1 MRRPSSRSPCSLT
14 HPGSRVKIGQR
25 EVAVQRGLLQLI
37 GNTPLLRL
45 DTMET
50 EGSAELYAKL
60 ESMNPGGSIK
70 DRVALAMVEEAE
82 DAGLLTPGSTVVEVS
97 GGNMGVSLAMVASAK
112 GYRSAIVMPEN
123 APQERRRLIARF
135 GASLHLTPSDLGM
148 VGAKRAAQRMTKQ
161 NKGYVLLDQFA
172 SAANPRAHYLG
183 TGREILDALGDRRVD
198 AFVAGV
204 GTGGTIT
211 GVGQALKG
219 KEPSVQ
225 VIAVEPATSPLLSE
239 GRFGEHGI
247 VGLGADFIPEILDR
261 ESIDE
266 VVTVGTQEAL
276 DTMQELAK
284 KVGTLVGVSSGAN
297 VFAAM
302 KTAQRLGRGKVVV
315 TVLPDTGERYPSLY
329 G

>member
-1 MRRPSSRSPCSLT
+1 MQRS
-14 HPGSRVKIGQR
+14 
-25 EVAVQRGLLQLI
+25 LLQLI

-45 DTMET
+45 NTMET

-60 ESMNPGGSIK
+60 ENVNPGGSVK

-97 GGNMGVSLAMVASAK
+97 GGNMGVSLAMVAAAK

-148 VGAKRAAQRMTKQ
+148 NGAKHAAQRMAKQ

-172 SAANPRAHYLG
+172 SPANPRAHYLG
-183 TGREILDALGDRRVD
+183 TGREMLDALGGRRVD
-198 AFVAGV
+198 AFAAGV

-211 GVGQALKG
+211 GVGQALKE
-219 KEPSVQ
+219 KDPSVLL
-225 VIAVEPATSPLLSE
+225 IAVEPATSPLLSE

-247 VGLGADFIPEILDR
+247 VGLGADFVPEIMDR
-261 ESIDE
+261 ELIDE
-266 VVTVGTQEAL
+266 VVTVTTQDAL
-276 DTMQELAK
+276 DTTQELAR
-284 KVGTLVGVSSGAN
+284 KVGTLVGISSGAN

-302 KTAQRLGRGKVVV
+302 KTAQRLGKGKVVV

-329 G
+329 S

>member
-1 MRRPSSRSPCSLT
+1 MQ
-14 HPGSRVKIGQR
+14 GS
-25 EVAVQRGLLQLI
+25 LLQLI

-45 DTMET
+45 NAMET

-60 ESMNPGGSIK
+60 ENVNPGGSIK

-82 DAGLLTPGSTVVEVS
+82 DAGLLTPGSTIVEVS
-97 GGNMGVSLAMVASAK
+97 GGNMGVSLAMVTAAK

-148 VGAKRAAQRMTKQ
+148 NGAKHAAQRMAKQ

-172 SAANPRAHYLG
+172 SPSNARAHYLG
-183 TGREILDALGDRRVD
+183 TGREILDALEGRGVD
-198 AFVAGV
+198 AFAAGV

-211 GVGQALKG
+211 GVGQALK
-219 KEPSVQ
+219 ERDHSVLL
-225 VIAVEPATSPLLSE
+225 IAVEPATSPLLSE

-247 VGLGADFIPEILDR
+247 VGLGADFVPEILDR
-261 ESIDE
+261 ELIDE
-266 VVTVGTQEAL
+266 VVTVSTQDAL
-276 DTMQELAK
+276 DTTKELART
-284 KVGTLVGVSSGAN
+284 VGALVGISSGAN

-302 KTAQRLGRGKVVV
+302 KIAQRLGRGKVVV

-329 G
+329 S

>member
-1 MRRPSSRSPCSLT
+1 MERS
-14 HPGSRVKIGQR
+14 
-25 EVAVQRGLLQLI
+25 LLQLI

-60 ESMNPGGSIK
+60 ESVNPGGSIK
-70 DRVALAMVEEAE
+70 DRVALAIVEEAE
-82 DAGLLTPGSTVVEVS
+82 DAGLLTPGSTIVEVS
-97 GGNMGVSLAMVASAK
+97 GGNMGVSLAMVAAAK

-148 VGAKRAAQRMTKQ
+148 AGAKRAAQRMTKQ

-211 GVGQALKG
+211 GVGRALKE

-225 VIAVEPATSPLLSE
+225 VIAMEPATSPLLSE

-261 ESIDE
+261 ELIDE

-276 DTMQELAK
+276 GTMQELAK

-297 VFAAM
+297 VFVAM
-302 KTAQRLGRGKVVV
+302 KTAQRLGRGKVVI

>member
-1 MRRPSSRSPCSLT
+1 MQ
-14 HPGSRVKIGQR
+14 GS
-25 EVAVQRGLLQLI
+25 LLQLI

-45 DTMET
+45 NTMET

-60 ESMNPGGSIK
+60 ENVNPGGSTK

-82 DAGLLTPGSTVVEVS
+82 DAGLLTPGSTIVEVS
-97 GGNMGVSLAMVASAK
+97 GGNMGVSLAMVAAAK

-148 VGAKRAAQRMTKQ
+148 IGAKRAAQRMAKQ

-172 SAANPRAHYLG
+172 SHANPRAHYTG
-183 TGREILDALGDRRVD
+183 TGREILDVLGESRID

-211 GVGQALKG
+211 GVGQALK
-219 KEPSVQ
+219 EDDPSVLL
-225 VIAVEPATSPLLSE
+225 IAVEPATSPLLSE
-239 GRFGEHGI
+239 GRPGEHGI
-247 VGLGADFIPEILDR
+247 VGLGADFVPEILDR
-261 ESIDE
+261 ELIDE
-266 VVTVGTQEAL
+266 VVTVTIQDAL
-276 DTMQELAK
+276 DTTQDLAM
-284 KVGTLVGVSSGAN
+284 KVGTLVGISSGAN

-302 KTAQRLGRGKVVV
+302 KTAQRLGKGKVVV

-329 G
+329 S

>member
-1 MRRPSSRSPCSLT
+1 MQ
-14 HPGSRVKIGQR
+14 GS
-25 EVAVQRGLLQLI
+25 LLQLI

-45 DTMET
+45 NAMET

-60 ESMNPGGSIK
+60 ENVNPGGSIK

-82 DAGLLTPGSTVVEVS
+82 DAGLLTPGSTIVEVS
-97 GGNMGVSLAMVASAK
+97 GGNMGVSLAMVAAAK

-148 VGAKRAAQRMTKQ
+148 NGAKSAAQRMAKQ

-172 SAANPRAHYLG
+172 SPANPKAHYLG
-183 TGREILDALGDRRVD
+183 TGREILDTLGGRGVD
-198 AFVAGV
+198 AFAAGV

-211 GVGQALKG
+211 GVGQALK
-219 KEPSVQ
+219 ERDPSVLL
-225 VIAVEPATSPLLSE
+225 IAVEPATSPLLSE

-247 VGLGADFIPEILDR
+247 VGLGADFVPEILDR
-261 ESIDE
+261 ELIDE
-266 VVTVGTQEAL
+266 VVTVTTQDAL
-276 DTMQELAK
+276 DTTQEMART
-284 KVGTLVGVSSGAN
+284 VGILVGISSGAN

-302 KTAQRLGRGKVVV
+302 KTAQRLGKGKVVV
-315 TVLPDTGERYPSLY
+315 TVLPDTGERYSSLY
-329 G
+329 S

>member
-1 MRRPSSRSPCSLT
+1 MQ
-14 HPGSRVKIGQR
+14 GS
-25 EVAVQRGLLQLI
+25 LLQLI

-45 DTMET
+45 NTMEM

-60 ESMNPGGSIK
+60 ESGNPGGSIK

-82 DAGLLTPGSTVVEVS
+82 DAGLLTPGSTIVEVS
-97 GGNMGVSLAMVASAK
+97 GGNMGVSLAMVAAAK

-123 APQERRRLIARF
+123 APRERRRLIARF

-148 VGAKRAAQRMTKQ
+148 TGAKRAAQRMTKQ

-172 SAANPRAHYLG
+172 SPANPRAHYLG
-183 TGREILDALGDRRVD
+183 TGREILDALGGRGVD

-211 GVGQALKG
+211 GVGQALKE
-219 KEPSVQ
+219 KDPSVLL
-225 VIAVEPATSPLLSE
+225 IAVEPTTSPLLSE

-247 VGLGADFIPEILDR
+247 VGLGADFVPEILDR
-261 ESIDE
+261 ELIDE
-266 VVTVGTQEAL
+266 VVTVSTQDAL
-276 DTMQELAK
+276 DTTQELAR
-284 KVGTLVGVSSGAN
+284 KVGTLVGISSGAN

-302 KTAQRLGRGKVVV
+302 KTAQRLGQGKVVV
-315 TVLPDTGERYPSLY
+315 TVLPDTGERYSSLY
-329 G
+329 S